1 MYVLKKRTAFVLSY
15 LSNYKVIKMSKMFS
29 VTFKTTKEIYAEIN
43 ELMSKNRF
51 VKPVTKREIDE
62 NVTVNYYVYKTD
74 SFYLTRQLQ
83 KRSIWYELQG
93 EM

>member
-1 MYVLKKRTAFVLSY
+1 
-15 LSNYKVIKMSKMFS
+15 MSKMFS